1 MIDIK
6 LFRENP
12 DIIRASQKKRGL
24 ETKQIDEVI
33 KLDASWRKK
42 LQEADKLK
50 HKRNIVTEKI
60 AELKKKGKDAKKEIK
75 EMKKVADEISELDS
89 ELKELE
95 NKRDSLRMNIPNMLH
110 ETVPVGKDDSANVPI
125 NFWGAKPRF
134 NFTLKGHE
142 EIAEKLGLLDIERA
156 GKISGARFAYLL
168 GDLVILDMALQ
179 RFAMDHMTKKGF
191 TPVEP
196 PFVMRK
202 KPYEGV
208 TSLGDFIDVM
218 YKIENEDLYLIATSE
233 HPLVARF
240 MNETLNEKDLPMKF
254 VGISSCFRKEAGAH
268 GKDTKGIF
276 RTHQFNKVEQIVFSK
291 PEESWDWFE
300 KLQRNTEEIFEQLGL
315 HFRVVNICTGD
326 MGSIAAKRY
335 DIEVWMPV
343 QGKYR
348 EVTSC
353 SNTLDYQANRLNVRF
368 VDKDNEKK
376 SVHILNNTVIATGR
390 AMVAIL
396 ENFQK
401 EDGTVAIPKALWP
414 YTGFKEMVPKK

>member
-12 DIIRASQKKRGL
+12 DVIRASQKKRGL

-50 HKRNIVTEKI
+50 HKRNVVTEKI
-60 AELKKKGKDAKKEIK
+60 AESKKKGKDVKKDIK
-75 EMKKVADEISELDS
+75 EMKKVANEISELDS

-95 NKRDSLRMNIPNMLH
+95 NKRDKLRMNIPNMLH

-125 NFWGAKPRF
+125 NFWGEKPRF

-142 EIAEKLGLLDIERA
+142 EIAEKLGLLDMERA
-156 GKISGARFAYLL
+156 AKISGARFYYLL

-179 RFAMDHMTKKGF
+179 RFAIDHMVKKGF
-191 TPVEP
+191 IPVEP
-196 PFVMRK
+196 PSMMRR

-208 TSLGDFIDVM
+208 IALGDFQDVM
-218 YKIENEDLYLIATSE
+218 YKIENEDLYMIATSE

-240 MNETLNEKDLPMKF
+240 MDETLNEHELPTKF

-276 RTHQFNKVEQIVFSK
+276 RTHQFNKVEQIIFCK
-291 PEESWDWFE
+291 PEESWAWHD
-300 KLQRNTEEIFEQLGL
+300 KLQRNSEEIYEQLGL
-315 HFRVVNICTGD
+315 HYRVVNICTGD
-326 MGSIAAKRY
+326 LGSIAAKKY
-335 DIEVWMPV
+335 DIELWMPT

-348 EVTSC
+348 EVGSC
-353 SNTLDYQANRLNVRF
+353 SNTLDYQANRLNIKF
-368 VDKDNEKK
+368 VDKDNVKK
-376 SVHILNNTVIATGR
+376 AVHILNNTVIATGR
-390 AMVAIL
+390 VMVAIL
-396 ENFQK
+396 ENFQR
-401 EDGTVAIPKALWP
+401 EDGTVAIPKVLWP
-414 YTGFKEMVPKK
+414 YTGFKELMSKK